1 MRIIVNDIAASQS
14 GALTVLKSFYE
25 FVKEHD
31 KENEYVFLLSDRYIE
46 ETERIKVCICKTV
59 KKNGFEKIRFDF
71 ITGKSFI
78 EKLQPDYV
86 LSLQN
91 IITFGLK
98 CRQGVYVHQAIPFQ
112 DTKKFSFFKKNE
124 RVYAVYQYLIGGII
138 KKSIK
143 KSDDV
148 FVQTE
153 WMKKS
158 VKNKTGIN
166 ERKIQVVPFEVSLEY
181 REKTNLVNGMQFFY
195 PTVDENV
202 YKNQQCIYEACKI
215 LLDQGIKNF
224 EMTFTI
230 VPDGKKEN
238 SNINYCGFLDKEK
251 LFQYYKEKI
260 LVFPS
265 YIETVG
271 LPLLEAKSVGGI
283 IFAADCPYAHEILGD
298 YENAYF
304 FAPMSGSDLA
314 ELMRKAIENK
324 ISLKKSESAD
334 IEERKGTWQIV
345 INQVA
350 RK

>member
-1 MRIIVNDIAASQS
+1 
-14 GALTVLKSFYE
+14 
-25 FVKEHD
+25 
-31 KENEYVFLLSDRYIE
+31 
-46 ETERIKVCICKTV
+46 
-59 KKNGFEKIRFDF
+59 
-71 ITGKSFI
+71 
-78 EKLQPDYV
+78 
-86 LSLQN
+86 
-91 IITFGLK
+91 
-98 CRQGVYVHQAIPFQ
+98 
-112 DTKKFSFFKKNE
+112 
-124 RVYAVYQYLIGGII
+124 
-138 KKSIK
+138 
-143 KSDDV
+143 
-148 FVQTE
+148 
-153 WMKKS
+153 MKKS

-304 FAPMSGSDLA
+304 FDPMSGSDLA